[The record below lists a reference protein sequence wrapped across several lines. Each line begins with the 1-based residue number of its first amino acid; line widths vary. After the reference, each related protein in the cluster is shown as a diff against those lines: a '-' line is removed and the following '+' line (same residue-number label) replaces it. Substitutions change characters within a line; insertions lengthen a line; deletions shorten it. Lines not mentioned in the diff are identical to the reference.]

1 MKEFEVTMT
10 VTSEKSFCLEADST
24 QEAAGKASRML
35 EDCDTFCVSKDE
47 VQDMK
52 IGCQEQK
59 KPSTAEQPDFR
70 EKTDS
75 NMAVFCK
82 NLFAFCAAAGGDEQ
96 EVKDGIEGIYDPD
109 FDPLL
114 YFRFRPVCSFE
125 VEGSEE
131 IFPDYRHNRLF
142 GKNGY
147 CLSETVGSGV
157 SAMSTVTQ
165 GYEVWLLEDMTLAVT
180 FCCQMT
186 VDDREGTCETAAY
199 RYPIFGGYAES
210 AAYFEADDV
219 LNDVE
224 SAIYAAM
231 KME

>member
-1 MKEFEVTMT
+1 MREFEVTVS
-10 VTSEKSFCLEADST
+10 VTTEKSFCLEADSA

-35 EDCDTFCVSKDE
+35 EDRDTLCFSKDE
-47 VQDMK
+47 VRYVAID
-52 IGCQEQK
+52 CQEQK
-59 KPSTAEQPDFR
+59 PTQPGRRAEL
-70 EKTDS
+70 ES
-75 NMAVFCK
+75 NMAVFLK
-82 NLFAFCAAAGGDEQ
+82 NLYGFCAAICDDEQ
-96 EVKDGIEGIYDPD
+96 EVKDGIEGLYDPD

-114 YFRFRPVCSFE
+114 YFRFCPVCSFE
-125 VEGSEE
+125 VEGNED

-147 CLSETVGSGV
+147 RLSETVEGGV
-157 SAMSTVTQ
+157 SAMSTVTK

-186 VDDREGTCETAAY
+186 VDDRDGTCETAAY
-199 RYPIFGGYAES
+199 RYPVAGSYTES
-210 AAYFEADDV
+210 AGYFEADDI
-219 LNDVE
+219 LNAVE

>member
-1 MKEFEVTMT
+1 MKEFEVTVT
-10 VTSEKSFCLEADST
+10 VTSEKSFCVEAASA

-35 EDCDTFCVSKDE
+35 EDRDTLCLYKDE
-47 VQDMK
+47 VRNVAID
-52 IGCQEQK
+52 CQEQK
-59 KPSTAEQPDFR
+59 PTQPGRRAEL
-70 EKTDS
+70 EC
-75 NMAVFCK
+75 NMAVFCN
-82 NLFAFCAAAGGDEQ
+82 NLFDFCIAAGGDEQ
-96 EVKDGIEGIYDPD
+96 EVKDGIEGLYDLN

-147 CLSETVGSGV
+147 CLSETVEGGI
-157 SAMSTVTQ
+157 SAMSTVTR
-165 GYEVWLLEDMTLAVT
+165 GYELWLLEDMTLAVI

-186 VDDREGTCETAAY
+186 VDDGDGTCETAAY
-199 RYPIFGGYAES
+199 RYPVAGAFAES
-210 AAYFEADDV
+210 AGYFEADDI
-219 LNDVE
+219 LNEVE
-224 SAIYAAM
+224 NAIYAAM

>member
-1 MKEFEVTMT
+1 MKEFEVTVSVKT
-10 VTSEKSFCLEADST
+10 ERSFHLEADSA

-35 EDCDTFCVSKDE
+35 EDRETLCFSKEE
-47 VQDMK
+47 VRNVAID
-52 IGCQEQK
+52 CQEQK
-59 KPSTAEQPDFR
+59 PTQPGRCAEL
-70 EKTDS
+70 ES

-82 NLFAFCAAAGGDEQ
+82 NLFDFCIATGDDEQ
-96 EVKDGIEGIYDPD
+96 EVKDGIEGLYDPD

-147 CLSETVGSGV
+147 RLSETVEGGV
-157 SAMSTVTQ
+157 SAMSTVTR
-165 GYEVWLLEDMTLAVT
+165 GYELWLLEDMTLAVT

-186 VDDREGTCETAAY
+186 VDDRDGTCETAAY
-199 RYPIFGGYAES
+199 RYPVAGTFTES
-210 AAYFEADDV
+210 AGYFEADDI
-219 LNDVE
+219 LNEVE
-224 SAIYAAM
+224 NAIYAAM